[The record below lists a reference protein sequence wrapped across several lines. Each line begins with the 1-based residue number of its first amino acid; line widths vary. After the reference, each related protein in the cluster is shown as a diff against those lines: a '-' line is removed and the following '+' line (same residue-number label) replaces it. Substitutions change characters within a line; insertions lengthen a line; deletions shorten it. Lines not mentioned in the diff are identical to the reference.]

1 MENTGRG
8 AGIGFVNA
16 MRTVTITSKNWNEIF
31 TVPTVEDW
39 SSVAKV
45 IIHHLEPGSI
55 LALQGELGV
64 GKTTFTQALA
74 KELGVVKVPQSPT
87 FALMRSY
94 VVPRQNGITRL
105 IHVDAYRLEDEKE
118 LMVLDLDEELADGES
133 VLVVEWPEKI
143 PKWIVNQSTIF
154 HLLLTSQ

>member
-1 MENTGRG
+1 M
-8 AGIGFVNA
+8 A
-16 MRTVTITSKNWNEIF
+16 
-31 TVPTVEDW
+31 EDW
-39 SSVAKV
+39 ANVAKEV
-45 IIHHLEPGSI
+45 VRHLVPGSI
-55 LALQGELGV
+55 LALQGELGA

-94 VVPRQNGITRL
+94 VVPNHDGMKRL

-118 LMVLDLDEELADGES
+118 LMVLDLDEELADGVS

-143 PKWIVNQSTIF
+143 ARWLSIQPNIF
-154 HLLLTSQ
+154 TCKLQ

>member
-1 MENTGRG
+1 
-8 AGIGFVNA
+8 
-16 MRTVTITSKNWNEIF
+16 MRTVTITSKTWNETF
-31 TVPTVEDW
+31 TVPTAEDW
-39 SSVAKV
+39 ASIAKEVAR
-45 IIHHLEPGSI
+45 HLKPGSI
-55 LALQGELGV
+55 LALQGELGA

-74 KELGVVKVPQSPT
+74 KELGVAKVPQSPT

-94 VVPRQNGITRL
+94 EVPNYEGIKRL

-143 PKWIVNQSTIF
+143 RKWLDGHMESIHFLNINTP
-154 HLLLTSQ
+154 

>member
-1 MENTGRG
+1 
-8 AGIGFVNA
+8 
-16 MRTVTITSKNWNEIF
+16 MRSITITSKTWNETF
-31 TVPTVEDW
+31 AVPTVEDW
-39 SSVAKV
+39 AGVAKEV
-45 IIHHLEPGSI
+45 VRHIVPGSV
-55 LALQGELGV
+55 LALQGELGA

-74 KELGVVKVPQSPT
+74 KEFGVVKIPQSPT

-94 VVPRQNGITRL
+94 GVPNHEGIKRL

-143 PKWIVNQSTIF
+143 SHWVAKQPSLFTCKLQ
-154 HLLLTSQ
+154 